1 LLWFEEGASV
11 LMAQGSLS
19 WFLARTEEPEP
30 LLLLL
35 GLFHEREAKHWNKQ
49 SSANTNKLCS
59 CQMGPKMSEPLPQ
72 RRGEQKRGEKGNC
85 DNSGQ
90 NKNKRERVQNMK
102 DIQQAQSRQR
112 IDHSFSRLK
121 GKGRKC
127 LFQCSLQLVAH
138 RQTDTWLTIKAHFC
152 HSELSSQ

>member
-1 LLWFEEGASV
+1 MVSGTDRGTGAPPPPPRPVPRKRSKA
-11 LMAQGSLS
+11 LEQAELS
-19 WFLARTEEPEP
+19 QHKQAVQLPDGTKNVRT
-30 LLLLL
+30 
-35 GLFHEREAKHWNKQ
+35 
-49 SSANTNKLCS
+49 SATETWRTKK
-59 CQMGPKMSEPLPQ
+59 G
-72 RRGEQKRGEKGNC
+72 GEGNC